1 MFVVPYYINISGRG
15 TATKGGIMNT
25 IFKAGSTSGWFVTGL
40 FIRKIRKPWYA
51 LVAGAVLALVSSAW
65 VMVRW
70 TSKKSQY

>member
-1 MFVVPYYINISGRG
+1 
-15 TATKGGIMNT
+15 MNT